1 MKTIRLLLCFFV
13 SSAVSAFANPALPF
27 DTPPKAVKTVAA
39 NTPSGTETAGLV
51 SLLITVTVDGTV
63 ADAKVLKSTRPEF
76 EGAATEAVMKWKFAP
91 AEKGGKAIEAKI
103 VVPIRFSLE
112 ATE

>member
-1 MKTIRLLLCFFV
+1 MKSIRLLLCFLV
-13 SSAVSAFANPALPF
+13 TSATSAFSNPALPF
-27 DTPPKAVKTVAA
+27 DTPPRAVKTVAA
-39 NTPSGTETAGLV
+39 STPSGSETAGLV

-63 ADAKVLKSTRPEF
+63 ADAKVLKSSRPEF
-76 EGAATEAVMKWKFAP
+76 EAAATEAVMKWKFTP
-91 AEKGGKAIEAKI
+91 AEKGGQAIEAKI